1 MVFEEVGIFVQVDG
15 FQGELAKSFAS
26 VCVRGAVRGYSS
38 ASEFGTCS
46 VLFFFISVSNLLYRS
61 VLIVDTHLVIHLGS
75 WLVKMK
81 LKLSTSRDERK

>member
-1 MVFEEVGIFVQVDG
+1 MLATLRVREVRAIVLVNGQAQPTLEATDVVLEEVGIFVQVDG

-46 VLFFFISVSNLLYRS
+46 VLFYYYYYY
-61 VLIVDTHLVIHLGS
+61 
-75 WLVKMK
+75 
-81 LKLSTSRDERK
+81 